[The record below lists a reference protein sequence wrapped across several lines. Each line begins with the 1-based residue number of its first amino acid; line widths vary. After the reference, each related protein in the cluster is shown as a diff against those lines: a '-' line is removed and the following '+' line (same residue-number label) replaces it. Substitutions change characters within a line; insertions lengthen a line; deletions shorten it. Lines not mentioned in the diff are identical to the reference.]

1 MSKALAI
8 IGNGLGNLIEQSVVP
23 IVATGFHQI
32 VDIWTPC
39 SSPVFTDVLTG
50 IPHVAK
56 IYQNHQTPS
65 GMYDTVYT
73 SWLMRKADE
82 KVASRQVITVPQP
95 TAANKL
101 GEADYFISRMFPGA
115 QTPAAYCAVTLPEVM
130 PPSGSVNIAFCT
142 GSQKGEWEI
151 KRYQQFESVV
161 AALAQRIPNAF
172 FYLLGIDSDSPI
184 KHSRVIDLRGKYT
197 LLETIGVLSKCDLLI
212 SNDSGLAHAAAAR
225 KVPTLVVFGPTQ
237 VAKNLPA
244 GATAICLQLP
254 CQPCQYRSHKLGIH
268 PITKKKCGI
277 ECLKQLHPD
286 DIAAQAML
294 LMRNKLA
301 AVAV

>member
-23 IVATGFHQI
+23 IVAAGFHQV

-39 SSPVFTDVLTG
+39 SSPVFTNVLTG
-50 IPHVAK
+50 IPRAAT
-56 IYQNHQTPS
+56 IYQNHQTPN
-65 GMYDTVYT
+65 GVYDTVYT
-73 SWLMRKADE
+73 SWLMRKADK
-82 KVASRQVITVPQP
+82 KVTSRQVITVPQP

-101 GEADYFISRMFPGA
+101 GEADYFISHMFPGA
-115 QTPAAYCAVTLPEVM
+115 QTPACYCAAALPKAM
-130 PPSGSVNIAFCT
+130 PPRGSVNIAFCT

-151 KRYQQFESVV
+151 KRYQQFEGVV
-161 AALAQRIPNAF
+161 AALAQHIPNAF

-184 KHSRVIDLRGKYT
+184 KHPRIVDLRGKYT
-197 LLETIGVLSKCDLLI
+197 LLETIGVLSTCDLLI

-254 CQPCQYRSHKLGIH
+254 CQPCQYRSHKLGIS
-268 PITKKKCGI
+268 PTTKKKCGI
-277 ECLKQLHPD
+277 ECLRQLHPD
-286 DIAAQAML
+286 DITKQALCL
-294 LMRNKLA
+294 LQNKLA
-301 AVAV
+301 AVGV